1 MARTIVALALLS
13 GSASA
18 LLAPVAG
25 APSKVVRNA
34 LLNAPR
40 KEGSWY
46 DGLSTD
52 PGAAGKV
59 TQAAK
64 DYADT
69 VANND
74 VKMDDVIAVIDSEF
88 EYTDVGFSVGAVE
101 NKPGTNVKSS
111 KILSYA
117 YLTKMDTETALKCYG
132 EVYREVKADPNG
144 DSHGNIRALMAG
156 GTECV
161 KFPFGLSLTP
171 KLVAGDEEYDS
182 AKGLAASSA
191 IGAGD
196 DWDVDSD
203 IWIPVDGVDLS

>member
-1 MARTIVALALLS
+1 M
-13 GSASA
+13 
-18 LLAPVAG
+18 
-25 APSKVVRNA
+25 VRW
-34 LLNAPR
+34 P
-40 KEGSWY
+40 
-46 DGLSTD
+46 LSTD

-74 VKMDDVIAVIDSEF
+74 VKMDDVIAVIDAEF
-88 EYTDVGFSVGAVE
+88 EYTDVGFSVGAIE

-144 DSHGNIRALMAG
+144 DSHGNIRALMKG

-196 DWDVDSD
+196 DGTSTRTSGSPWTAC
-203 IWIPVDGVDLS
+203 

>member
-1 MARTIVALALLS
+1 
-13 GSASA
+13 
-18 LLAPVAG
+18 
-25 APSKVVRNA
+25 
-34 LLNAPR
+34 
-40 KEGSWY
+40 
-46 DGLSTD
+46 
-52 PGAAGKV
+52 
-59 TQAAK
+59 
-64 DYADT
+64 
-69 VANND
+69 
-74 VKMDDVIAVIDSEF
+74 MDDVIAVIDSEF
-88 EYTDVGFSVGAVE
+88 EYTDVGFSVGAID

-132 EVYREVKADPNG
+132 EVYREVKNDPDG
-144 DSHGNIRALMAG
+144 DSHGNIRALMKG

>member
-13 GSASA
+13 GSTTA
-18 LLAPVAG
+18 LLAPVAIAR
-25 APSKVVRNA
+25 APSQVVRSA

-69 VANND
+69 IANSD
-74 VKMDDVIAVIDSEF
+74 VQMDDVIAVIDSEF
-88 EYTDVGFSVGAVE
+88 EYTDVGFSVGPVE

-117 YLTKMDTETALKCYG
+117 YLTKMDTETALK
-132 EVYREVKADPNG
+132 
-144 DSHGNIRALMAG
+144 
-156 GTECV
+156 
-161 KFPFGLSLTP
+161 
-171 KLVAGDEEYDS
+171 
-182 AKGLAASSA
+182 
-191 IGAGD
+191 
-196 DWDVDSD
+196 
-203 IWIPVDGVDLS
+203 

>member
-1 MARTIVALALLS
+1 MAKLLVALALLS

-18 LLAPVAG
+18 LLAPVAW
-25 APSKVVRNA
+25 APSQVVRQA

-52 PGAAGKV
+52 PGAAGRV
-59 TQAAK
+59 PQAAL

-69 VANND
+69 VANSD
-74 VKMDDVIAVIDSEF
+74 VQMDDVIAVCDREF
-88 EYTDVGFSVGAVE
+88 EYTDSSFSVGAVE
-101 NKPGTNVKSS
+101 NKVGTNVKSS
-111 KILSYA
+111 KILSFA

-132 EVYREVKADPNG
+132 EVYREVLVDPDG
-144 DSHGNIRALMAG
+144 DSHGNIRALMKG

-171 KLVAGDEEYDS
+171 KLVDGDEEYDS
-182 AKGLAASSA
+182 AKGLAASSS

-203 IWIPVDGVDLS
+203 IWIPVEGVEM

>member
-1 MARTIVALALLS
+1 MI
-13 GSASA
+13 
-18 LLAPVAG
+18 
-25 APSKVVRNA
+25 
-34 LLNAPR
+34 
-40 KEGSWY
+40 
-46 DGLSTD
+46 ST
-52 PGAAGKV
+52 
-59 TQAAK
+59 Q
-64 DYADT
+64 
-69 VANND
+69 
-74 VKMDDVIAVIDSEF
+74 
-88 EYTDVGFSVGAVE
+88 
-101 NKPGTNVKSS
+101 VKSS

-132 EVYREVKADPNG
+132 EVYREVKNDPDG